1 MKEYKIYTA
10 GKMAGLSFGEMMDWR
25 EKIHKLIK
33 MKADSKIKFIHP
45 PNYFLPGYYPKENE
59 GKVKEWDINQVRN
72 SDIVIVNL
80 DGVNS
85 SAGTHF
91 ELSMVDAINSMTDRH
106 IFVVSVGEEENGLH
120 PWIADSIH
128 YRAKSFE
135 DAAEY
140 IVTYLLE

>member
-1 MKEYKIYTA
+1 MKEFKIYTA
-10 GKMAGLSFGEMMDWR
+10 GKMAGLTYDDMMYWR
-25 EKIHKLIK
+25 RRIVQEVGCRTDKKL
-33 MKADSKIKFIHP
+33 KFIHP
-45 PNYFLPGYYPKENE
+45 PLYFVPGDYPHERE
-59 GKVKEWDINQVRN
+59 GKVKEWDINQVKN

-80 DGVNS
+80 NGVNS

-140 IVTYLLE
+140 IVAYLLE

>member
-1 MKEYKIYTA
+1 MKEFKIYTA
-10 GKMAGLSFGEMMDWR
+10 GKMAGLTYEEMMEWR
-25 EKIHKLIK
+25 HKIAAEINYRTV
-33 MKADSKIKFIHP
+33 MPIKFIHP
-45 PNYFLPGYYPKENE
+45 PRYFLPGVYPQELE
-59 GKVKEWDINQVRN
+59 SKVKEWDINQVKN
-72 SDIVIVNL
+72 SDIVIVCL

-91 ELSMVDAINSMTDRH
+91 ELSMVDAINSMTDKH